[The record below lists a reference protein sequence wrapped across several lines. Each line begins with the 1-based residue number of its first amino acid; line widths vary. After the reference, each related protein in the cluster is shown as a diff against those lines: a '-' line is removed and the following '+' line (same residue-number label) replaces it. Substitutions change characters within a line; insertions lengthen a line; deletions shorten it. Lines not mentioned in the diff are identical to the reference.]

1 MSDTAQATNVGTQ
14 SAPPTEQAPA
24 NVPQDGT
31 APATPP
37 VEGQNSE
44 SDEKRQV
51 AGLYISTP
59 EVLRNKIEEE
69 AAKVNKT
76 ARVFVRD
83 LLANMWGLTL
93 PEPRTRSVYK
103 TPEEREAAQ
112 LSKRKARAD
121 LIKQLLAEH
130 RAKQQSGT
138 ATVQS
143 NA

>member
-1 MSDTAQATNVGTQ
+1 MSETAQAATPTTE
-14 SAPPTEQAPA
+14 APS
-24 NVPQDGT
+24 NG

-37 VEGQNSE
+37 AEGQNST
-44 SDEKRQV
+44 DEKRQV

-59 EVLRNKIEEE
+59 EVLRLKIEEE
-69 AAKVNKT
+69 AGKVSKT
-76 ARVFVRD
+76 PRVFVRD

-93 PEPRTRSVYK
+93 PEPRTRSSYAS
-103 TPEEREAAQ
+103 PEEREAAQ
-112 LSKRKARAD
+112 LAKRKARAD

-130 RAKQQSGT
+130 RAKQQAGA

>member
-1 MSDTAQATNVGTQ
+1 MSETAQAEAQ
-14 SAPPTEQAPA
+14 STTPA
-24 NVPQDGT
+24 EGT

-37 VEGQNSE
+37 NGTAPEGG
-44 SDEKRQV
+44 DEKRQV

-59 EVLRNKIEEE
+59 EVLRLKIEEE
-69 AAKVNKT
+69 AGKVSKT
-76 ARVFVRD
+76 PRVFVRD

-93 PEPRTRSVYK
+93 PEPRTRSSYA
-103 TPEEREAAQ
+103 TPEEREKAQ
-112 LSKRKARAD
+112 LAKRKARAD

-130 RAKQQSGT
+130 RSKQQAGT

>member
-1 MSDTAQATNVGTQ
+1 MSETAQAETTTAT
-14 SAPPTEQAPA
+14 APQDGAAPA
-24 NVPQDGT
+24 N
-31 APATPP
+31 APAGQT
-37 VEGQNSE
+37 EG

-59 EVLRNKIEEE
+59 EVLRTKIEEE

-93 PEPRTRSVYK
+93 PEPRTRSSYAS
-103 TPEEREAAQ
+103 PEEREAAQ
-112 LSKRKARAD
+112 LAKRKARAD

-138 ATVQS
+138 A
-143 NA
+143 A

>member
-1 MSDTAQATNVGTQ
+1 MSDTAQAT
-14 SAPPTEQAPA
+14 APTAPSE
-24 NVPQDGT
+24 NGT

-37 VEGQNSE
+37 EGQAPAT
-44 SDEKRQV
+44 DEKRQV

-59 EVLRNKIEEE
+59 EVLRVKIEEE

-93 PEPRTRSVYK
+93 PEPRTRSSYA

-130 RAKQQSGT
+130 RAKQQSGA

>member
-1 MSDTAQATNVGTQ
+1 MSDTAQAPTAT
-14 SAPPTEQAPA
+14 APSE
-24 NVPQDGT
+24 NGT
-31 APATPP
+31 APA
-37 VEGQNSE
+37 Q
-44 SDEKRQV
+44 DEKRQV

-59 EVLRNKIEEE
+59 EVLRTKIEEE
-69 AAKVNKT
+69 AGKVNKT
-76 ARVFVRD
+76 PRVFVRD

-93 PEPRTRSVYK
+93 PEPRTRSSYA

-130 RAKQQSGT
+130 RAKQQAGT